1 MADWLRLA
9 ELLTERAP
17 ELLDGLGFPERY
29 SDILR
34 AFADS
39 SPPDE
44 PPIERELRIES
55 LERLADLDPELSE
68 QAWDQLDQA
77 RLRDHH
83 AGAPDGATTARAS
96 RSTACCATSR
106 ARRAAPACARSRC
119 SDRRRR
125 GW

>member
-39 SPPDE
+39 TPPDE
-44 PPIERELRIES
+44 PPLERALRIES

-68 QAWDQLDQA
+68 QALGPVDHA
-77 RLRDHH
+77 RLRDDD
-83 AGAPDGATTARAS
+83 AGAAERGERLGLPGRPRAQRPLAS
-96 RSTACCATSR
+96 SFMRWISI
-106 ARRAAPACARSRC
+106 
-119 SDRRRR
+119 D
-125 GW
+125 

>member
-39 SPPDE
+39 SPGDE
-44 PPIERELRIES
+44 PPLERELRIES
-55 LERLADLDPELSE
+55 LERLADLDPEVSE
-68 QAWDQLDQA
+68 QAWDRSIKLASRPRA
-77 RLRDHH
+77 REPAARAGSGFPVDRVLRDL
-83 AGAPDGATTARAS
+83 
-96 RSTACCATSR
+96 
-106 ARRAAPACARSRC
+106 
-119 SDRRRR
+119 
-125 GW
+125 